1 MRTIRTGY
9 IFEKTYFFDRV
20 FECETKMM
28 SNDSLDYFERRIQRL
43 ESMYIT
49 GNQQQQQNGGLP
61 AAVEVDKYQRS
72 EKVLSSLSSM
82 EEKLN
87 SVTKKYPEVE
97 QIIQKLNEIY
107 PLIMH
112 KRSSLNE
119 LTNKVNSI
127 FAKKEE
133 MQQNL
138 NSLSVL
144 KNLLP
149 VINQENYAGEVLLL
163 FLSYFSF

>member
-1 MRTIRTGY
+1 
-9 IFEKTYFFDRV
+9 
-20 FECETKMM
+20 M

-43 ESMYIT
+43 ESMYII
-49 GNQQQQQNGGLP
+49 GNQHQDGP
-61 AAVEVDKYQRS
+61 EVEKYQRS
-72 EKVLSSLSSM
+72 EKVLSSLRSM

-107 PLIMH
+107 PLILH

-127 FAKKEE
+127 IAKKEE

-149 VINQENYAGEVLLL
+149 LINQENYAGDFFV
-163 FLSYFSF
+163 FLSLFRFLSLFVLFRCGISSITIRQN